1 MMNPVKA
8 KLQDGGCAIG
18 AWLSIP
24 SPVTAEII
32 GRAGFDYACLDL
44 QHGMVDYADA
54 MAMIQAVE
62 LGDSVPFARVTW
74 NEPGVIGRMLD
85 LGTAGVI
92 IPMVNTPADATA
104 AVASCR
110 YAPAGR
116 RSVGPTRIRIGRP
129 DYFEGADDYVLCI
142 PMIETAEAVANI
154 DDILSVPG
162 IDAVYV
168 GPSDLAVSMGVG
180 GPGLHNDHPDFSE
193 ALATVV
199 DSCRRHGVVPGI
211 HTNVDLVERRV
222 EEGFRLMTVI
232 IDVPTLQMAV
242 GDLLADARSKTAP

>member
-1 MMNPVKA
+1 MNPVKA
-8 KLQDGGCAIG
+8 KLLNDECALG

-32 GRAGFDYACLDL
+32 GRAGFDYACVDL

-54 MAMIQAVE
+54 LAMYQAIE
-62 LGDSVPFARVTW
+62 LGRSVPFARATW
-74 NEPGVIGRMLD
+74 NEPGIIGRLLD
-85 LGTAGVI
+85 IGTGGMI
-92 IPMVNTPADATA
+92 IPMVNTPADAAA

-110 YAPAGR
+110 YAPVGR
-116 RSVGPTRIRIGRP
+116 RSVGPTRVRIGRP
-129 DYFEGADDYVLCI
+129 DYFADADEYVMCI

-154 DDILSVPG
+154 DDILGVGG

-193 ALATVV
+193 ALGTIVA
-199 DSCRRHGVVPGI
+199 SCRRHDVIPGI
-211 HTNVDLVERRV
+211 HTNVDLVGRRRA
-222 EEGFRLMTVI
+222 EGFRLMTVI
-232 IDVPTLQMAV
+232 IDVPTLQTAV
-242 GDLLADARSKTAP
+242 GAQLADARGRISA

>member
-1 MMNPVKA
+1 MNPLREKWQNGECTV
-8 KLQDGGCAIG
+8 G

-24 SPVTAEII
+24 SSVTAEII
-32 GRAGFDYACLDL
+32 GRAGFDHATVDL

-54 MAMIQAVE
+54 LAMFQAIE
-62 LGDSVPFARVTW
+62 LGDSVPLARVTW
-74 NEPGVIGRMLD
+74 NEPGIIGRMLD
-85 LGTAGVI
+85 LGAGGVI
-92 IPMVNTPADATA
+92 IPMVNNLADATA

-110 YAPAGR
+110 YAPVGR
-116 RSVGPTRIRIGRP
+116 RSVGPTRVRIGKP
-129 DYFEGADDYVLCI
+129 DYFDDVDDWVLCI

-154 DDILSVPG
+154 DEILSVGG

-180 GPGLHNDHPDFSE
+180 GPGLHNDHPAFSE

-211 HTNVDLVERRV
+211 HTNVDLLERRV
-222 EEGFRLMTVI
+222 AEGFRLMTVI

-242 GDLLADARSKTAP
+242 GDLLADARAKTAR

>member
-1 MMNPVKA
+1 MNPLRDKWN
-8 KLQDGGCAIG
+8 DDECTIG

-24 SPVTAEII
+24 SSVTAEII
-32 GRAGFDYACLDL
+32 GRAGFDYACVDL

-54 MAMIQAVE
+54 LAMFGAIE
-62 LGDSVPFARVTW
+62 LGGSIPFARVTW
-74 NEPGVIGRMLD
+74 NEPGIIGRMLD
-85 LGTAGVI
+85 LGAGGVI
-92 IPMVNTPADATA
+92 IPMVNNPADATA

-129 DYFEGADDYVLCI
+129 DYFDGADEYVLCI
-142 PMIETAEAVANI
+142 PMIETAEAVAKI
-154 DDILSVPG
+154 DDILATPG

-168 GPSDLAVSMGVG
+168 GPSDLAVSLGVG
-180 GPGLHNDHPDFSE
+180 GPGLHHDHPAFSE
-193 ALATVV
+193 ALAKVV

-211 HTNVDLVERRV
+211 HTTVDLMERRID
-222 EEGFRLMTVI
+222 EGFRLMTVI

-242 GDLLADARSKTAP
+242 GGLLADARAKTAR

>member
-1 MMNPVKA
+1 MNPVKA
-8 KLQDGGCAIG
+8 KLQNDECAIG

-32 GRAGFDYACLDL
+32 GRAGFDYACVDL

-54 MAMIQAVE
+54 LAMYQAIE

-74 NEPGVIGRMLD
+74 NEPGIIGRMLD
-85 LGTAGVI
+85 LGAGGVI
-92 IPMVNTPADATA
+92 IPMVNTRADATA

-129 DYFEGADDYVLCI
+129 DYFDGADEYVLCV

-154 DDILSVPG
+154 DDILSVGG

-168 GPSDLAVSMGVG
+168 GPSDLAVSLGVG
-180 GPGLHNDHPDFSE
+180 GPGLHHEHPAFGE
-193 ALATVV
+193 ALTAVV
-199 DSCRRHGVVPGI
+199 DSCRRHGVIPGI
-211 HTNVDLVERRV
+211 HTTVDLVARRH
-222 EEGFRLMTVI
+222 EEGFRLMTVL
-232 IDVPTLQMAV
+232 IDVPTLQVAV
-242 GDLLADARSKTAP
+242 GAHLADARARISG

>member
-1 MMNPVKA
+1 MNPLRA
-8 KLQDGGCAIG
+8 KWQNGECSIG

-32 GRAGFDYACLDL
+32 GRAGFDHATVDV

-54 MAMIQAVE
+54 LAMFQAIE
-62 LGDSVPFARVTW
+62 LGSSVPLARVTW
-74 NEPGVIGRMLD
+74 NEPGIIGRMLD
-85 LGTAGVI
+85 LGAGGVI
-92 IPMVNTPADATA
+92 IPMVNNLADAEA

-110 YAPAGR
+110 YAPVGR
-116 RSVGPTRIRIGRP
+116 RSVGPTRARIGKP
-129 DYFEGADDYVLCI
+129 DYFEGVDDWVLCI
-142 PMIETAEAVANI
+142 PMIETVEAVERI
-154 DDILSVPG
+154 DDILGVGG

-193 ALATVV
+193 ALAKVV

-211 HTNVDLVERRV
+211 HTNVDLVERRFN
-222 EEGFRLMTVI
+222 EGFRLMTVL
-232 IDVPTLQMAV
+232 IDVPTLQLAV
-242 GDLLADARSKTAP
+242 GSQLAEARARTAP

>member
-1 MMNPVKA
+1 MNPVRA
-8 KLQDGGCAIG
+8 KLQNDGYAIG

-32 GRAGFDYACLDL
+32 GRAGFDYACADL

-54 MAMIQAVE
+54 LAMFQAIE

-74 NEPGVIGRMLD
+74 NEPGIIGRVLD
-85 LGTAGVI
+85 LGAGGVI
-92 IPMVNTPADATA
+92 IPMVNTRADAEA

-129 DYFEGADDYVLCI
+129 DYFDSADDYVLCI
-142 PMIETAEAVANI
+142 PMIETAEALANI
-154 DDILSVPG
+154 DDILGVPG

-199 DSCRRHGVVPGI
+199 ASCRRHNVVPGI
-211 HTNVDLVERRV
+211 HTTTDLLERRV
-222 EEGFRLMTVI
+222 DEGFRLMTVI
-232 IDVPTLQMAV
+232 VDVPTLQMAV
-242 GDLLADARSKTAP
+242 GTQLADARATISG

>member
-1 MMNPVKA
+1 MNPLRDKWNH
-8 KLQDGGCAIG
+8 DECTIG

-24 SPVTAEII
+24 SSVTAEII
-32 GRAGFDYACLDL
+32 GRAGFDYACVDL

-54 MAMIQAVE
+54 LAMFGAIE
-62 LGDSVPFARVTW
+62 LGGSIPFARVTW
-74 NEPGVIGRMLD
+74 NEPGIIGRMLD
-85 LGTAGVI
+85 LGAGGVI
-92 IPMVNTPADATA
+92 IPMVNNPADATA

-129 DYFEGADDYVLCI
+129 DYFDGADEYVLCI
-142 PMIETAEAVANI
+142 PMIETAEAVAKI
-154 DDILSVPG
+154 DDILATPG

-168 GPSDLAVSMGVG
+168 GPSDLAVSLGVG
-180 GPGLHNDHPDFSE
+180 GPGLHHDHPAFSE
-193 ALATVV
+193 ALAKVV

-211 HTNVDLVERRV
+211 HTTVDLMERRID
-222 EEGFRLMTVI
+222 EGFRLMTVI

-242 GDLLADARSKTAP
+242 GGLLADARAKTAR

>member
-1 MMNPVKA
+1 MNPVKA
-8 KLQDGGCAIG
+8 KLLNDECAIG

-44 QHGMVDYADA
+44 QHGMVDYPDA
-54 MAMIQAVE
+54 LAMFQAIE
-62 LGDSVPFARVTW
+62 LGDSVPFARATW
-74 NEPGVIGRMLD
+74 NEPGIIGRVLD
-85 LGTAGVI
+85 LGAGGVI
-92 IPMVNTPADATA
+92 IPMVNTAAEAEA

-116 RSVGPTRIRIGRP
+116 RSVGPTRARIGRP
-129 DYFEGADDYVLCI
+129 DYFEDADDYVMCV
-142 PMIETAEAVANI
+142 PMIETTEAVANI

-180 GPGLHNDHPDFSE
+180 GPALHNDHPDFSE
-193 ALATVV
+193 ALATIVA
-199 DSCRRHGVVPGI
+199 SCHRHGVIPGI
-211 HTNVDLVERRV
+211 HTNVDLVAQRHS
-222 EEGFRLMTVI
+222 EGFRLMTVL
-232 IDVPTLQMAV
+232 IDVPTLQGVV
-242 GDLLADARSKTAP
+242 GAQLAEARTRVCG

>member
-1 MMNPVKA
+1 MNPLRA
-8 KLQDGGCAIG
+8 KWQNDECTIG

-32 GRAGFDYACLDL
+32 GRAGFDYACVDV

-54 MAMIQAVE
+54 LAMFQAIE

-85 LGTAGVI
+85 LGAGGVI
-92 IPMVNTPADATA
+92 IPMVNNPADATS

-116 RSVGPTRIRIGRP
+116 RSVGPTRVRIGKP
-129 DYFEGADDYVLCI
+129 DYFEGVDDWVLCI
-142 PMIETAEAVANI
+142 PMIETAEAVDNI
-154 DDILSVPG
+154 DDILDVPG

-180 GPGLHNDHPDFSE
+180 GPGLHNDHPDFGE
-193 ALATVV
+193 ALAKVV

-222 EEGFRLMTVI
+222 AEGFRLMTVI
-232 IDVPTLQMAV
+232 IDVPTLQMTV
-242 GDLLADARSKTAP
+242 GGLLADARAKTSR

>member
-1 MMNPVKA
+1 MNPVRA
-8 KLQDGGCAIG
+8 KLQSGGCAIG

-24 SPVTAEII
+24 SAVTAEII
-32 GRAGFDYACLDL
+32 GRAGFDYACVDL

-54 MAMIQAVE
+54 LAMYQAIE

-74 NEPGVIGRMLD
+74 NEPGIIGRMLD
-85 LGTAGVI
+85 LGAGGVI
-92 IPMVNTPADATA
+92 IPMVNTRADAEA

-116 RSVGPTRIRIGRP
+116 RSVGPTRVRIGRP

-154 DDILSVPG
+154 DDILGVGG

-168 GPSDLAVSMGVG
+168 GPSDLAVSLGVG
-180 GPGLHNDHPDFSE
+180 GPGLHHDHPAFSE
-193 ALATVV
+193 ALAKVV
-199 DSCRRHGVVPGI
+199 ESCRHHGVVPGI
-211 HTNVDLVERRV
+211 HTTVDLVERRV
-222 EEGFRLMTVI
+222 AEGFRLMTVI

-242 GDLLADARSKTAP
+242 GSLLAEARGKTAR

>member
-1 MMNPVKA
+1 MNPVKA
-8 KLQDGGCAIG
+8 KLQNDECAIG

-32 GRAGFDYACLDL
+32 GRAGFDYACVDL

-54 MAMIQAVE
+54 LAMYQAIE

-74 NEPGVIGRMLD
+74 NEPGIIGRMLD
-85 LGTAGVI
+85 LGAGGVI
-92 IPMVNTPADATA
+92 IPMVNTRADAEA

-129 DYFEGADDYVLCI
+129 DYFDGADEYVLCI

-154 DDILSVPG
+154 DDILSVGG
-162 IDAVYV
+162 IDAIYV

-199 DSCRRHGVVPGI
+199 ASCRRHDVVPGI
-211 HTNVDLVERRV
+211 HTNVDLLERRV
-222 EEGFRLMTVI
+222 DEGFRLMTVI

-242 GDLLADARSKTAP
+242 GAQLSEARAKTSC

>member
-1 MMNPVKA
+1 MNPLREKWNN
-8 KLQDGGCAIG
+8 GECTIG

-24 SPVTAEII
+24 SAVTAEII
-32 GRAGFDYACLDL
+32 GRAGFDYASVDL

-54 MAMIQAVE
+54 LAMFQAIE
-62 LGDSVPFARVTW
+62 LGGSVPFARVTW
-74 NEPGVIGRMLD
+74 NEPGIIGRVLD
-85 LGTAGVI
+85 LGAGGVI
-92 IPMVNTPADATA
+92 IPMVNTPADAEA

-110 YAPAGR
+110 YAPVGR

-129 DYFEGADDYVLCI
+129 DYFEGADEYVLCI

-154 DDILSVPG
+154 DDILAIPG

-180 GPGLHNDHPDFSE
+180 GPGLHNDHPAFSE

-199 DSCRRHGVVPGI
+199 DACRRHGVVPGI

-222 EEGFRLMTVI
+222 AEGFRLMTVI
-232 IDVPTLQMAV
+232 IDVPTLQTAA
-242 GDLLADARSKTAP
+242 GDLLADARAKTAR

>member
-1 MMNPVKA
+1 MNPLRA
-8 KLQDGGCAIG
+8 KWQNDECTIG

-32 GRAGFDYACLDL
+32 GRAGFDYASVDV

-54 MAMIQAVE
+54 LAMFQAIE
-62 LGDSVPFARVTW
+62 LGSSVPLARVTW
-74 NEPGVIGRMLD
+74 NEPGIIGRMLD
-85 LGTAGVI
+85 LGAGGVI
-92 IPMVNTPADATA
+92 IPMVNNLADATS
-104 AVASCR
+104 AVAYCR

-116 RSVGPTRIRIGRP
+116 RSVGPTRVRIGKP
-129 DYFEGADDYVLCI
+129 DYFEGVGDWVLCI
-142 PMIETAEAVANI
+142 PMIETAEAVDNI

-193 ALATVV
+193 ALAKIV

-232 IDVPTLQMAV
+232 IDVPTMQMAV
-242 GDLLADARSKTAP
+242 NGLLADARAKTSR

>member
-1 MMNPVKA
+1 MNPVKA
-8 KLQDGGCAIG
+8 KLQNDECAIG

-32 GRAGFDYACLDL
+32 GRAGFDYACVDL
-44 QHGMVDYADA
+44 QHGMADYGDA
-54 MAMIQAVE
+54 LAMFQAVE
-62 LGDSVPFARVTW
+62 LGDSVPFARATW
-74 NEPGVIGRMLD
+74 NEPGIIGRILD
-85 LGTAGVI
+85 LGAGGVI
-92 IPMVNTPADATA
+92 IPMVNTTADAAA

-154 DDILSVPG
+154 DDILATPG

-180 GPGLHNDHPDFSE
+180 GPGLHHDHPAFSE
-193 ALATVV
+193 ALATIVE
-199 DSCRRHGVVPGI
+199 SCQRRGVVPGI
-211 HTNVDLVERRV
+211 HTTVDLLERRV
-222 EEGFRLMTVI
+222 DEGFRLMTVL
-232 IDVPTLQMAV
+232 IDVPTLQGAV
-242 GDLLADARSKTAP
+242 GSQLAEARAKTTG

>member
-1 MMNPVKA
+1 MNPLREKWNN
-8 KLQDGGCAIG
+8 DECTIG

-24 SPVTAEII
+24 SAVTAEII
-32 GRAGFDYACLDL
+32 GRAGFDYACVDV

-54 MAMIQAVE
+54 LAMFGAIE
-62 LGDSVPFARVTW
+62 LGNSVPFARVTW
-74 NEPGVIGRMLD
+74 NEPGIIGRMLD
-85 LGTAGVI
+85 LGAGGVI
-92 IPMVNTPADATA
+92 IPMVNTPADADA

-110 YAPAGR
+110 YAPVGR
-116 RSVGPTRIRIGRP
+116 RSVGPTRVRIGRP
-129 DYFEGADDYVLCI
+129 DYFENVDDYVLCI

-154 DDILSVPG
+154 DDILATPG
-162 IDAVYV
+162 IDAIYV

-180 GPGLHNDHPDFSE
+180 GPGLHNDHPAFSE
-193 ALATVV
+193 ALAKVV

-222 EEGFRLMTVI
+222 DEGFRLMTVI

-242 GDLLADARSKTAP
+242 GGLLADARAKTTR

>member
-1 MMNPVKA
+1 MNPLREKWHN
-8 KLQDGGCAIG
+8 DEHTIG

-32 GRAGFDYACLDL
+32 GRAGFDHATVDL

-54 MAMIQAVE
+54 LAMYQAIE
-62 LGDSVPFARVTW
+62 LGGSVPFARVTW
-74 NEPGVIGRMLD
+74 NEPGIIGRLLD
-85 LGTAGVI
+85 LGSGGVI
-92 IPMVNTPADATA
+92 IPMVNTPADAEA

-110 YAPAGR
+110 YAPVGR

-129 DYFEGADDYVLCI
+129 DYFAGADDYVLCI

-154 DDILSVPG
+154 DDILSVGG

-193 ALATVV
+193 ALATIVA
-199 DSCRRHGVVPGI
+199 SCRRHGVIPGI
-211 HTNVDLVERRV
+211 HTNVELVARRRN
-222 EEGFRLMTVI
+222 EGFRLMTVL
-232 IDVPTLQMAV
+232 IDVPTLQGAV
-242 GDLLADARSKTAP
+242 AAQLAEARALISA

>member
-1 MMNPVKA
+1 MNPVRA
-8 KLQDGGCAIG
+8 KLQNDECAIG

-32 GRAGFDYACLDL
+32 GRAGFDYACVDL

-54 MAMIQAVE
+54 LAMFQAIE

-74 NEPGVIGRMLD
+74 NEPGIIGRMLD
-85 LGTAGVI
+85 LGAGGVI
-92 IPMVNTPADATA
+92 IPMVNTRADATA

-129 DYFEGADDYVLCI
+129 DYFDGADEYVLCI

-154 DDILSVPG
+154 DDILAVGG

-180 GPGLHNDHPDFSE
+180 GPGLHSDHPGFSE

-199 DSCRRHGVVPGI
+199 ASCRRHDVIPGI
-211 HTNVDLVERRV
+211 HTSVDLLERRV

-232 IDVPTLQMAV
+232 IDVPTLQLAV
-242 GDLLADARSKTAP
+242 GAQLADARAKTSG